1 VLGHDQVVSRPLESV
16 AELFAAL
23 NLTAD
28 WTLDDLLSDEYDDPD
43 ASHEIESD
51 GTLIVIAYNRM
62 GVEIH
67 FPVTLEEFWDA
78 VADNVRDVREM
89 LSSEEDDD

>member
-1 VLGHDQVVSRPLESV
+1 MSRPLESV

-67 FPVTLEEFWDA
+67 FPVTLEGFWDA